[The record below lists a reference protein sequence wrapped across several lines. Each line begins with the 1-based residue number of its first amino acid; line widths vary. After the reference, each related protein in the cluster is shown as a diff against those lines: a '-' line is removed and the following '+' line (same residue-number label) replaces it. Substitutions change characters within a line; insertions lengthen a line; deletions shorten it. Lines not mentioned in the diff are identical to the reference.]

1 MKMIKVLK
9 VATLG
14 VLGVIAILVL
24 VSFLLPAKYKI
35 SREITI
41 DAPDSVIYNL
51 TANLEHWD
59 IWTAWNKTLDST
71 VIFNMTGKDGQIG
84 TTRGWNGKV
93 IGNGELV
100 ITELK
105 NNSLLGYNLSFQKGK
120 YRSKGEIILQPS
132 GESTKVIWTDEGDL
146 GYNPV
151 NRYFGLFM
159 DRMMGPDFEKGLNK
173 LKMVAEERK
182 LWPAISVI
190 NIPAQHAVV
199 IRDSAGPRDYSAVMG
214 KGYFEISSF
223 IQKNRLKAI
232 GHPFA
237 VFLKWDSLTQFSVM
251 DLGMAVEEE
260 NFETAGRLT
269 KQDFPEHWAVVA
281 RYFGPY
287 DKTASTYYAIE
298 KYCQQENFQII
309 GGPKEVYVT
318 DPMVE
323 KDPLKVETDIE
334 FPVKR
339 R

>member
-59 IWTAWNKTLDST
+59 IWTAWNKNLDST

-132 GESTKVIWTDEGDL
+132 GKSTKVIWT
-146 GYNPV
+146 
-151 NRYFGLFM
+151 
-159 DRMMGPDFEKGLNK
+159 
-173 LKMVAEERK
+173 
-182 LWPAISVI
+182 
-190 NIPAQHAVV
+190 
-199 IRDSAGPRDYSAVMG
+199 
-214 KGYFEISSF
+214 
-223 IQKNRLKAI
+223 
-232 GHPFA
+232 
-237 VFLKWDSLTQFSVM
+237 
-251 DLGMAVEEE
+251 
-260 NFETAGRLT
+260 
-269 KQDFPEHWAVVA
+269 
-281 RYFGPY
+281 
-287 DKTASTYYAIE
+287 
-298 KYCQQENFQII
+298 
-309 GGPKEVYVT
+309 
-318 DPMVE
+318 
-323 KDPLKVETDIE
+323 
-334 FPVKR
+334 
-339 R
+339 